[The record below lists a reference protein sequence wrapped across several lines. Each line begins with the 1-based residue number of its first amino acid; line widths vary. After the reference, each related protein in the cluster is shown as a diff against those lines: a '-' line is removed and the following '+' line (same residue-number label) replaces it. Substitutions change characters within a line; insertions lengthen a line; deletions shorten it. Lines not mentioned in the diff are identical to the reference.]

1 MNMYVHA
8 KRFALVWYAIPRLCK
23 CSHSIVKARSFSS
36 LRMAGYSVV
45 VEKRAWI
52 QLLLEGRSY
61 FCEVG
66 SILQTHYQVLQEN
79 KQTNKPHLMLTSMN
93 VFETICQ

>member
-36 LRMAGYSVV
+36 LRLASYSVA
-45 VEKRAWI
+45 VEKEPGYNCYWRAGVISVKWVVSSKHI
-52 QLLLEGRSY
+52 IKFFRK
-61 FCEVG
+61 
-66 SILQTHYQVLQEN
+66 TN
-79 KQTNKPHLMLTSMN
+79 KQTEKNT
-93 VFETICQ
+93 

>member
-36 LRMAGYSVV
+36 LRMASYSVV
-45 VEKRAWI
+45 VEKKSLDTI
-52 QLLLEGRSY
+52 VTG
-61 FCEVG
+61 G
-66 SILQTHYQVLQEN
+66 QE
-79 KQTNKPHLMLTSMN
+79 LFL
-93 VFETICQ
+93 